1 MRRTW
6 APFELSLRFFLVSA
20 SIHPDA
26 FLSADQRRHLY
37 ILPII
42 FFFFF
47 TPSSLRVML
56 QMQSR
61 GGRDSFLQGARRGA
75 QVLQR
80 SQSSLH
86 CLDAGGDASTT
97 EQLLIGA
104 FQFRQ
109 KRAPFHSLGDAV
121 CGASFAPFTWSHDGA
136 FSSDFIFTPP
146 CSRAGSILH
155 LVH

>member
-1 MRRTW
+1 MSSLYAFSSFLRLFIRMRFCQRISGVTCTFC
-6 APFELSLRFFLVSA
+6 PLS
-20 SIHPDA
+20 
-26 FLSADQRRHLY
+26 
-37 ILPII
+37 

-61 GGRDSFLQGARRGA
+61 GARDSFLQGARRGA